1 MNRIASPLFWIGL
14 ILTAV
19 VVVAMFFG
27 GKMLTPTP
35 VEVPLSLG
43 DIPPGTE
50 ISPRLFR
57 LEGWTGVQGKT
68 LAEYVTKDEFS
79 AYIGAVTVETVHS
92 GFPLGK
98 AQVLKP
104 GEGNARIRRITLM
117 LQGQEGKVVFPLPV
131 EADTAG
137 NFIQAGDYVDLVFS
151 VGAVNVREMDDP
163 PDPTPTPPAIPGITT
178 GPGMLK
184 PTPTQ
189 PVTATLRLPVSKLVI
204 QNVPVL
210 RVERELVRNTAPSA
224 SLGLGGAAQSGEPTF
239 VEGDVQR
246 LYVAL
251 DQEQLEIISF
261 ILHNGDV
268 RVAAHA
274 TVYPEKPTEGVT
286 WDDFEDWFFAQRAR
300 LATPRQARDDAPTP
314 SSPAEP

>member
-1 MNRIASPLFWIGL
+1 
-14 ILTAV
+14 
-19 VVVAMFFG
+19 
-27 GKMLTPTP
+27 
-35 VEVPLSLG
+35 LG
-43 DIPPGTE
+43 DIPPDTE

-79 AYIGAVTVETVHS
+79 AYIGSVTVETVHS

-104 GEGNARIRRITLM
+104 GAGNARIRRITLM

-131 EADTAG
+131 EADTVG
-137 NFIQAGDYVDLVFS
+137 NLIQAGDFVDLVFS
-151 VGAVNVREMDDP
+151 VGAVNVRGIEDP
-163 PDPTPTPPAIPGITT
+163 PDPTPTPPFIPGITA
-178 GPGMLK
+178 GPGMSR
-184 PTPTQ
+184 PTP
-189 PVTATLRLPVSKLVI
+189 PVTETLRLPLSKLVI

-210 RVERELVRNTAPSA
+210 RVERELVRNAAPSV

-268 RVAAHA
+268 RVAAHSS
-274 TVYPEKPTEGVT
+274 VYPEKPTEGVT
-286 WDDFEDWFFAQRAR
+286 WDDFEHWFFKQRD
-300 LATPRQARDDAPTP
+300 LLVTPQAKTLGDNGDTSPERSDERDAAPNP
-314 SSPAEP
+314 SSPAGP